1 MGSNR
6 LISEEKSKVEFISL
20 TKTFEELCP
29 IYMSYGMSYDEYW
42 YGEPF
47 RTKYY
52 RDSHKL
58 KIKQK
63 DEEMWIQGMYIYEA
77 LCKVSPILHAFS
89 KKGTKPLP
97 YSDKPYMSSIKTNQ
111 SSVDKEQEIKNAQM
125 IAQIHFNNWA
135 RATRK
140 QFENKK

>member
-97 YSDKPYMSSIKTNQ
+97 YSDKPYMSSIQANQ

>member
-97 YSDKPYMSSIKTNQ
+97 YSDKPYMSSIQTNQ

>member
-97 YSDKPYMSSIKTNQ
+97 YSDKPYMSSIQTNQ

-135 RATRK
+135 RATIK
-140 QFENKK
+140 KFENKK